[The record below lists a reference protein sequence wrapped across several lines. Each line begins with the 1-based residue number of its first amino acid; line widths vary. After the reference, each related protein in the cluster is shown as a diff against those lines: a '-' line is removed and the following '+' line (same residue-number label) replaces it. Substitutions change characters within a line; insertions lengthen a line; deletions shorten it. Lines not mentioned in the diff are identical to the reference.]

1 MIVSSANCGEN
12 KNDPK
17 KERKNILGGLFEFY
31 KTKSM
36 NWALHAVA
44 KS

>member
-1 MIVSSANCGEN
+1 MAQKVVR
-12 KNDPK
+12 KTRK